1 MPLRSDDPEGF
12 FNSPL
17 ISDPKE
23 LTDAYNANIT
33 YELKKLNLKASRL

>member
-1 MPLRSDDPEGF
+1 MTEGF

-17 ISDPKE
+17 ISYPKE
-23 LTDAYNANIT
+23 LTDAYNPNIK